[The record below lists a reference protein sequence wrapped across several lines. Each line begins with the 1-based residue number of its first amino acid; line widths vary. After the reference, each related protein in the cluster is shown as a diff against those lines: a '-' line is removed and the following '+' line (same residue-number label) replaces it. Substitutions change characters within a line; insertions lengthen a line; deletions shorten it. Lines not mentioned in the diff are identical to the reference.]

1 MSNQLLNAAW
11 KVTGLTV
18 AEKIILV
25 RLADRA
31 DKDGKCFPG
40 HASLAADCS
49 LSDRCVRYALPQL
62 QAKRHLTIK
71 RDSRKAFKGES
82 VFSYIV
88 HPTPATASGATPA
101 NGASDTGKWRHS
113 HRQITYPT
121 PANPAPPYIEPVL
134 THNNPQGNQSPP
146 VQGTGEGT
154 GEVFV

>member
-40 HASLAADCS
+40 HASLAAECS
-49 LSDRCVRYALPQL
+49 LSRRAVCYALPSL

-82 VFSYIV
+82 VLSYTV
-88 HPTPATASGATPA
+88 HPTHAASACATHA
-101 NGASDTGKWRHS
+101 NGAVDTCKVSSRHM
-113 HRQITYPT
+113 QNQQPT
-121 PANPAPPYIEPVL
+121 HANPASPYIEPPL
-134 THNNPQGNQSPP
+134 THINPQGNQSPP
-146 VQGTGEGT
+146 VHRT